1 MMLSVENGCYKYPKS
16 ERQILKDICFE
27 LDEGQLLAILGPNGA
42 GKTTLLRCVM
52 GLLKWEKGASFLEGR
67 DIRRIPNR
75 ELWQTVAYV
84 PQAKAAAAIYT
95 TEEMILLGRSS
106 RFGLLAQPK
115 EEDMAVVR
123 RVMERLHIEHLA
135 GRKCSEVS
143 GGELQMVLIAKALAA
158 EPRVL
163 VLDEPES
170 NLDFRNQLL
179 ILDAISSLTAE
190 GMTCVFNT
198 HYPAHALQRADRALL
213 LSRDGGFRFGPTAE
227 VVTESHIEEAFGVKA
242 VIGEI
247 ETPERILRDVIPLS
261 LSSEAAAVTG
271 LAADRRSI
279 AAIAVIAH
287 DFERAEEINRLL
299 HAYGEH
305 VIGRMGLPY
314 RPGGVHVI
322 TVTLDAPA
330 SRVQELV
337 TRLDRLPGVSVK
349 ATYAKDKEEAPI
361 G

>member
-52 GLLKWEKGASFLEGR
+52 GLLKWEKGVSRLEGR

-227 VVTESHIEEAFGVKA
+227 VVTEAHIEEAFGVKA

-247 ETPERILRDVIPLS
+247 ETPERVLRDVIPLS
-261 LSSEAAAVTG
+261 LSSEAAAAAG

-287 DFERAEEINRLL
+287 DFERAEEINSLL
-299 HAYGEH
+299 HEYGEH

-330 SRVQELV
+330 SRVQKLV

-349 ATYAKDKEEAPI
+349 ATYAKDKEELTR

>member
-1 MMLSVENGCYKYPKS
+1 MMLSVENGCYKYPKTD
-16 ERQILKDICFE
+16 RQILNDISFGLE
-27 LDEGQLLAILGPNGA
+27 EGQLLAILGPNGA

-67 DIRRIPNR
+67 DVRRIPNR

-84 PQAKAAAAIYT
+84 PQARRATAIYT
-95 TEEMILLGRSS
+95 VEEMILLGRSS
-106 RFGLLAQPK
+106 RVTLLAQPK
-115 EEDMAVVR
+115 ESDLAVVK
-123 RVMERLHIEHLA
+123 RVMERLHISHLY
-135 GRKCSEVS
+135 GRKCSQLS

-179 ILDAISSLTAE
+179 ILDAISALTAE

-198 HYPAHALQRADRALL
+198 HYPAHALQRADRSLL
-213 LSRDGGFRFGPTAE
+213 LDREGGHRFGLTSE
-227 VVTESHIEEAFGVKA
+227 VVTEAHIEQAFGVRA

-247 ETPERILRDVIPLS
+247 ETPERILRDVIPLA
-261 LSSEAAAVTG
+261 LSEGGAPAKVEG
-271 LAADRRSI
+271 KRSI
-279 AAIAVIAH
+279 AAIAVITD
-287 DFERAEEINRLL
+287 DFERAEEINSIL
-299 HAYGEH
+299 HAYGDR

-330 SRVQELV
+330 ALVQELV

-349 ATYAKDKEEAPI
+349 ATYAKDKEEELR

>member
-1 MMLSVENGCYKYPKS
+1 MMLSVENGCYKYPKT
-16 ERQILKDICFE
+16 ERQILQDISFE
-27 LDEGQLLAILGPNGA
+27 LEEGQLLAILGPNGA
-42 GKTTLLRCVM
+42 GKTTLLRCIM
-52 GLLKWEKGASFLEGR
+52 GLLKWDAGASFLEGR

-84 PQAKAAAAIYT
+84 PQARQTTAIYT
-95 TEEMILLGRSS
+95 TEEMVLLGRSS
-106 RFGLLAQPK
+106 RFGLLSQPK
-115 EEDMAVVR
+115 AADLEVVH
-123 RVMERLHIEHLA
+123 RVMERLRISHLA
-135 GRKCSEVS
+135 GRKCSQIS

-179 ILDAISSLTAE
+179 ILDAISGLTAE

-213 LSRDGGFRFGPTAE
+213 LSKDGSFRFGPTARI
-227 VVTESHIEEAFGVKA
+227 VTEAHIEQAFGVRA

-247 ETPERILRDVIPLS
+247 ETPERVLRDVIPLA
-261 LSSEAAAVTG
+261 LSSDPRAAVS
-271 LAADRRSI
+271 DPNRRSI
-279 AAIAVIAH
+279 AAIAVISD
-287 DFERAEEINRLL
+287 DFEQAEEINRLL
-299 HAYGEH
+299 HEYGDY

-314 RPGGVHVI
+314 AKAGVHVI

-330 SRVQELV
+330 GRAEELV

-349 ATYAKDKEEAPI
+349 ATYAKEQEDKPH

>member
-1 MMLSVENGCYKYPKS
+1 MILSVEGGCYKYPKTD
-16 ERQILKDICFE
+16 RQILQDVSFE
-27 LDEGQLLAILGPNGA
+27 LDAGQLLAILGPNGA
-42 GKTTLLRCVM
+42 GKTTLLRCIM
-52 GLLKWEKGASFLEGR
+52 GLLKWDAGRSLLEGR

-84 PQAKAAAAIYT
+84 PQARQTTAIYT

-106 RFGLLAQPK
+106 RFGLLSQPSAA
-115 EEDMAVVR
+115 DMAVVE
-123 RVMERLHIEHLA
+123 RVMERLRISHLA
-135 GRKCSEVS
+135 GCKCSRIS

-179 ILDAISSLTAE
+179 ILDTVSQLTAE
-190 GMTCVFNT
+190 GLTCVFNT

-213 LSRDGGFRFGPTAE
+213 LSRGGSFRFGPTAQ
-227 VVTESHIEEAFGVKA
+227 VVTEAHIEETFGVRA

-247 ETPERILRDVIPLS
+247 ETPERVLRDVIPLE
-261 LSSEAAAVTG
+261 LSSAGTTPAGDPEK
-271 LAADRRSI
+271 RSI
-279 AAIAVIAH
+279 AAIAVITS
-287 DFERAEEINRLL
+287 DFDQAEEINRLL
-299 HAYGEH
+299 HEYGDH
-305 VIGRMGLPY
+305 IIGRMGLPY
-314 RPGGVHVI
+314 RHGGVHVI

-330 SRVQELV
+330 GRAEELV

-349 ATYAKDKEEAPI
+349 ATYAGDKKEEQKR

>member
-1 MMLSVENGCYKYPKS
+1 MLKVEGGCFKYAKS
-16 ERQILKDICFE
+16 QRQILKDICFE

-42 GKTTLLRCVM
+42 GKTTLLRCIM
-52 GLLKWEKGASFLEGR
+52 GLLKWDAGRSLLEGR
-67 DIRRIPNR
+67 DVRRIPKR

-84 PQAKAAAAIYT
+84 PQARQATAIYS

-106 RFGLLAQPK
+106 RFGLLAQP
-115 EEDMAVVR
+115 EEKDLDVVR
-123 RVMERLHIEHLA
+123 QVMERLHVSHLY
-135 GRKCSEVS
+135 GRKCSELS

-179 ILDAISSLTAE
+179 VLDAISNLTAE

-213 LSRDGGFRFGPTAE
+213 LSRDGSFRFGPTAQ
-227 VVTESHIEEAFGVKA
+227 VVTEAHIEQAFGVKA
-242 VIGEI
+242 VIGRI
-247 ETPERILRDVIPLS
+247 ETRERVLRDVIPLS
-261 LSSEAAAVTG
+261 LSKEQPPAA
-271 LAADRRSI
+271 LAEENSI
-279 AAIAVIAH
+279 AALAVITS
-287 DFERAEEINRLL
+287 DFTQAESINSLL
-299 HAYGEH
+299 HQYSPYI
-305 VIGRMGLPY
+305 IGRMGLPY
-314 RPGGVHVI
+314 RRGRVHVI

-330 SRVQELV
+330 SLTEELV
-337 TRLDRLPGVSVK
+337 VRLERLGGVSVK
-349 ATYAKDKEEAPI
+349 ATYAGKQEDQR

>member
-1 MMLSVENGCYKYPKS
+1 MMLSVENGCYKYPRS

-52 GLLKWEKGASFLEGR
+52 GLLKWEKGVSRLEGR

-115 EEDMAVVR
+115 AEDMAVVR
-123 RVMERLHIEHLA
+123 QVMERLHIEHLA
-135 GRKCSEVS
+135 GSKCSEVS

-198 HYPAHALQRADRALL
+198 HYPAHALQRADRALFML
-213 LSRDGGFRFGPTAE
+213 LPPFCLNVPEHGDG
-227 VVTESHIEEAFGVKA
+227 
-242 VIGEI
+242 
-247 ETPERILRDVIPLS
+247 
-261 LSSEAAAVTG
+261 
-271 LAADRRSI
+271 
-279 AAIAVIAH
+279 
-287 DFERAEEINRLL
+287 
-299 HAYGEH
+299 
-305 VIGRMGLPY
+305 
-314 RPGGVHVI
+314 
-322 TVTLDAPA
+322 
-330 SRVQELV
+330 
-337 TRLDRLPGVSVK
+337 
-349 ATYAKDKEEAPI
+349 
-361 G
+361 